1 MKKKMR
7 RNERQML
14 QMKIKQKDISISRL
28 MSRIK
33 CLEEEKK
40 KVEKRL
46 EIAGT
51 ETETVEEEFGM
62 VQIIRAQAIPY
73 GIYTRVNKIHLDEL
87 SSTELLNE
95 LTSIKQELTNE
106 IAKALIEQ
114 NIVQFIIKEPGMY
127 DGPFEAIVQEFGT
140 VGAKLYVIPW
150 EQMRTTGRTIEIR
163 RKI

>member
-7 RNERQML
+7 RNERKML
-14 QMKIKQKDISISRL
+14 QREIKQKDF
-28 MSRIK
+28 RIGLLRNRVE

-51 ETETVEEEFGM
+51 ETETIEEGSGM
-62 VQIIRAQAIPY
+62 VQIIRAEVIPY
-73 GIYTRVNKIHLDEL
+73 GTYARVDKIALDEL
-87 SSTELLNE
+87 TFIKGE
-95 LTSIKQELTNE
+95 LTRE

-127 DGPFEAIVQEFGT
+127 DGPFGAIDQEYGT
-140 VGAKLYVIPW
+140 IGAKLYVIPW
-150 EQMRTTGRTIEIR
+150 EQMRTGRTIEIR
-163 RKI
+163 RMV

>member
-14 QMKIKQKDISISRL
+14 QMKIKQKDITINGL
-28 MSRIK
+28 MSRIE

-46 EIAGT
+46 EIAGA
-51 ETETVEEEFGM
+51 ETETIEEGVGM
-62 VQIIRAQAIPY
+62 VQIIRPQAIPY
-73 GIYTRVNKIHLDEL
+73 GTYTRVDKMPLDEL
-87 SSTELLNE
+87 KFIKEE
-95 LTSIKQELTNE
+95 LTRE

-127 DGPFEAIVQEFGT
+127 GGPFGEINQEYGT
-140 VGAKLYVIPW
+140 IGAKLYVIPW
-150 EQMRTTGRTIEIR
+150 EQMRTGRTIEIR
-163 RKI
+163 RMV